1 MLLPFRVDQL
11 RSESN
16 GSSQPQPPLPFS
28 QSPDTSRSSSPA
40 PSDLTRVHHH
50 HHQGENNTNDS
61 DDNNNSNSNSNSDAA
76 TLNGGG
82 GPPIPQETLCVYI
95 YPCAELPSVPYK
107 LRFAIPPDEWDTRV
121 QCIQKYVEL
130 AAKPIAETLWFSFFC
145 IAIPV
150 GVAYPLYMLILDLAE
165 LDAAANGETTSQ
177 GPTSGGDGGNAS
189 TGANTGGKQA
199 PGGRLTREDKFYA
212 LLVPC
217 IVSTL
222 LFLLFLAPLLIR
234 KYVLQRRV
242 RKETVIWEE
251 VDRKKLM
258 AITTTTASTTGEEM
272 KIRWR
277 IRLPYLFSSACVI
290 YIPIPPR
297 TNEGTPEMMGLG
309 LMQDRRLSR
318 FMILGAGIGGDD
330 DSVPHTR
337 QNSWDTDVEANHP
350 HHHGG
355 GLGGSGLGV
364 GGGGGGLLVR
374 ADSFG
379 GQSRFE
385 REERGVH

>member
-50 HHQGENNTNDS
+50 HHQQGENNTNDS
-61 DDNNNSNSNSNSDAA
+61 DDNNNNNSNSDAA
-76 TLNGGG
+76 TLNGG

-95 YPCAELPSVPYK
+95 YPCAELLSVPYK

-165 LDAAANGETTSQ
+165 LDAAANGETTSE
-177 GPTSGGDGGNAS
+177 GPTSGGTSTS
-189 TGANTGGKQA
+189 TGSGKA

-258 AITTTTASTTGEEM
+258 AITTTTSTTGEEM

-318 FMILGAGIGGDD
+318 FMMLGAGVGGDD

-355 GLGGSGLGV
+355 GLG
-364 GGGGGGLLVR
+364 
-374 ADSFG
+374 
-379 GQSRFE
+379 
-385 REERGVH
+385 

>member
-1 MLLPFRVDQL
+1 
-11 RSESN
+11 
-16 GSSQPQPPLPFS
+16 
-28 QSPDTSRSSSPA
+28 
-40 PSDLTRVHHH
+40 
-50 HHQGENNTNDS
+50 
-61 DDNNNSNSNSNSDAA
+61 
-76 TLNGGG
+76 
-82 GPPIPQETLCVYI
+82 
-95 YPCAELPSVPYK
+95 
-107 LRFAIPPDEWDTRV
+107 
-121 QCIQKYVEL
+121 
-130 AAKPIAETLWFSFFC
+130 
-145 IAIPV
+145 
-150 GVAYPLYMLILDLAE
+150 MLILDLAE
-165 LDAAANGETTSQ
+165 LDAAANGETTSE
-177 GPTSGGDGGNAS
+177 GPTSGGDGSGGGGG
-189 TGANTGGKQA
+189 GANAGGKQA

-258 AITTTTASTTGEEM
+258 AITTTTASTTGDEM

-309 LMQDRRLSR
+309 LGGMMMQDRRLSR
-318 FMILGAGIGGDD
+318 FMMLGGGVGGDD

-337 QNSWDTDVEANHP
+337 QNSWDTDVEANR
-350 HHHGG
+350 HHLHGG
-355 GLGGSGLGV
+355 GLGAGGLGV

>member
-1 MLLPFRVDQL
+1 
-11 RSESN
+11 
-16 GSSQPQPPLPFS
+16 
-28 QSPDTSRSSSPA
+28 
-40 PSDLTRVHHH
+40 
-50 HHQGENNTNDS
+50 
-61 DDNNNSNSNSNSDAA
+61 
-76 TLNGGG
+76 
-82 GPPIPQETLCVYI
+82 
-95 YPCAELPSVPYK
+95 
-107 LRFAIPPDEWDTRV
+107 EWDTRV

-177 GPTSGGDGGNAS
+177 GPTSGGANAGNAS
-189 TGANTGGKQA
+189 TGASTGSGKA

-258 AITTTTASTTGEEM
+258 AITTTTTSSGEEM

-309 LMQDRRLSR
+309 LGGMMQDRRLSR
-318 FMILGAGIGGDD
+318 FMILGGGVGGDD

-337 QNSWDTDVEANHP
+337 QNSWDTDVEANR
-350 HHHGG
+350 HHLQGG
-355 GLGGSGLGV
+355 GLGAGGLGV
-364 GGGGGGLLVR
+364 GGGGLLVR
-374 ADSFG
+374 EDSFG